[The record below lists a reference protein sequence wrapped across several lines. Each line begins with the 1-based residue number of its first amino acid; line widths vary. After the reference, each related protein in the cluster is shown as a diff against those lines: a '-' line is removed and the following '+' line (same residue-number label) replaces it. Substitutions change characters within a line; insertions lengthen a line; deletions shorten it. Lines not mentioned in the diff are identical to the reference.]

1 MSTRIS
7 CACHHVMHSAITW
20 LCELCIDVLGSGLA
34 PRGCSDR
41 WRCHPGPESC
51 AGGRLLR
58 GDRWTSGVRGR
69 SARAGRLL
77 GLFPL
82 SAPDHAN
89 RNRVACALWVVDST
103 GRRGVFVHTSWCGD
117 SLINSLNHR
126 ASVKRRL
133 LGTSAGS
140 SAKIARS
147 SARAPFALLAARGQ
161 ASAFFIVGWTCVSV
175 AP

>member
-1 MSTRIS
+1 MSRIS

-20 LCELCIDVLGSGLA
+20 LCELCIIVLGSGLA

-51 AGGRLLR
+51 ALCGGEAFKGRH
-58 GDRWTSGVRGR
+58 GWTSGVRGR

-103 GRRGVFVHTSWCGD
+103 GRRGVFVH
-117 SLINSLNHR
+117 
-126 ASVKRRL
+126 
-133 LGTSAGS
+133 
-140 SAKIARS
+140 
-147 SARAPFALLAARGQ
+147 RG
-161 ASAFFIVGWTCVSV
+161 VW
-175 AP
+175 